1 MFTMNLVQFV
11 LSVLG
16 VPRSL
21 DSWDEYHPGT
31 HRYQPTWRSTLSD
44 LGFEVTMQSFEYI
57 SFRSFQ
63 FLGHRPSEW
72 KTAWAVVLSERV
84 DGTAWEVE
92 IRHGDTTVSCWIPVI
107 HGTTVDPMAA
117 HVLGTLLEQAQL

>member
-11 LSVLG
+11 LGVMG

-31 HRYQPTWRSTLSD
+31 RLYQPTWRTTVSD
-44 LGFEVTMQSFEYI
+44 LGFEVTLQTFGYST
-57 SFRSFQ
+57 FRSFQ
-63 FLGHRPSEW
+63 FLGFRPSTCR
-72 KTAWAVVLSERV
+72 TAWAVVLSERV

-92 IRHGDTTVSCWIPVI
+92 IRHGDTTVSCWIPVTY
-107 HGTTVDPMAA
+107 GTTVDPMAA
-117 HVLGTLLEQAQL
+117 NVLGTLLEQAQL